1 MQFIPKRS
9 MSLTD
14 TSLLEIAKLDSK
26 LRHALQTYLFNTRG
40 DHFQFRLIFIYK
52 NNQTKIL

>member
-1 MQFIPKRS
+1 

-40 DHFQFRLIFIYK
+40 DHFQFHLIFTYK
-52 NNQTKIL
+52 NNQTEIL